1 MTLINTGSGFDHRL
15 VLANAQVLDVEAG
28 TYTEGTVVAEGGRI
42 VQVDGS
48 APAGGSDAEVVDVA
62 GAFVLPGLIDC
73 HVHVTAATAAL
84 AELRTWSPS
93 YVAAHAARSMRAM
106 LGRGFTTVRDVGGA
120 DFGLA
125 RAQREGLIAGPR
137 LLFGGKALSQ
147 TGGHGDDRGPGATAY
162 DGHTCCSGLG
172 QVADGVDEVRR
183 AARNVL
189 RTGAHH
195 IKVMASGGVA
205 SPTDR
210 VDSFGYSMDELR
222 AAVEEAESANR
233 YVAAHAYTAP
243 AIRRALEAGIRTIEH
258 GNLIDEETIKLV
270 TEKQAFVVMNLVT
283 YWALTQEGR
292 EHGLSQESYDKVADV
307 LDAGYRALE
316 MADRAGLPVPYG
328 TDLLGGMQHHQ
339 NREFEIRG
347 EMQKPLA
354 VVRAATSVA
363 ARLAR
368 MEGEIGCVA
377 PGAHADLLV
386 VENDPL
392 EDIGVLGRPERF
404 CHVIQGGRL
413 TQPWAF

>member
-1 MTLINTGSGFDHRL
+1 MTLTHQETGHRL
-15 VLANAQVLDVEAG
+15 VLTNAQVLDVEAG
-28 TYTEGTVVAEGGRI
+28 TYTEGAVVAEGGRL
-42 VQVDGS
+42 VQVGG
-48 APAGGSDAEVVDVA
+48 AVPGGSTDSEVVDAA

-73 HVHVTAATAAL
+73 HVHVTAATAGL
-84 AELRTWSPS
+84 AELRTWPPS
-93 YVAAHAARSMRAM
+93 YVTAHAARSMRAM
-106 LGRGFTTVRDVGGA
+106 LARGFTTVRDTGGA

-125 RAQREGLIAGPR
+125 RAQQEGLVQGPR

-162 DGHTCCSGLG
+162 DGHTCCAGLG

-243 AIRRALEAGIRTIEH
+243 AIRRALEAGVRTIEH
-258 GNLIDEETIKLV
+258 GNLIDEETLELV
-270 TEKQAFVVMNLVT
+270 VAKQAFVVMNLVT
-283 YWALTQEGR
+283 YWALTREGR
-292 EHGLSQESYDKVADV
+292 EHGLSEESYAKVADV

-316 MADRAGLPVPYG
+316 MADRAGVPVPFG
-328 TDLLGGMQHHQ
+328 TDLLGGMQQHQ
-339 NREFEIRG
+339 NHEFEIRG
-347 EMQKPLA
+347 EIQKPLD

-368 MEGEIGCVA
+368 MEGEIGCVT
-377 PGAHADLLV
+377 PGAHADLIV
-386 VENDPL
+386 VEADPL
-392 EDIGVLGRPERF
+392 QDAGVLARPDRF
-404 CHVIQGGRL
+404 RHVVQAGRL
-413 TQPWAF
+413 VGR

>member
-1 MTLINTGSGFDHRL
+1 MTLTNTGSVPGHRL
-15 VLANAQVLDVEAG
+15 VLTNAQVLDVESG
-28 TYTEGTVVAEGGRI
+28 TYLEGAVVAEGGRI
-42 VQVDGS
+42 VQVGGD
-48 APAGGSDAEVVDVA
+48 APSGVTDAEVVDAA

-84 AELRTWSPS
+84 ADLRTWPPS
-93 YVAAHAARSMRAM
+93 YVTAHAARSMRAM
-106 LGRGFTTVRDVGGA
+106 LGRGFTTVRDTGGA

-125 RAQREGLIAGPR
+125 KAQREGLIEGPR

-162 DGHTCCSGLG
+162 DGHTCCAGLG

-195 IKVMASGGVA
+195 IKVMASGGVS

-258 GNLIDEETIKLV
+258 GNLIDEETIALV
-270 TEKQAFVVMNLVT
+270 AEKQAFVVMNLVT
-283 YWALTQEGR
+283 YWALTREGR
-292 EHGLSQESYDKVADV
+292 EHGLSQDSYEKVADV

-328 TDLLGGMQHHQ
+328 TDLLGGMQQHQ

-347 EMQKPLA
+347 EIQKPLD

-363 ARLAR
+363 ARLTR
-368 MEGEIGCVA
+368 MEGEIGCVS
-377 PGAHADLLV
+377 PGAYADLLV
-386 VENDPL
+386 VEEDPL
-392 EDIGVLGRPERF
+392 SDIGVLARPEGFR
-404 CHVIQGGRL
+404 HVVQEGRVVRR
-413 TQPWAF
+413 

>member
-1 MTLINTGSGFDHRL
+1 MTVTQQGSTAGHRL
-15 VLANAQVLDVEAG
+15 VVTNAQVLDVEQG
-28 TYTEGTVVAEGGRI
+28 TYSEGTLVAEGGRI
-42 VQVDGS
+42 VEVGGGS
-48 APAGGSDAEVVDVA
+48 ATGLGGDAEVVDAA
-62 GAFVLPGLIDC
+62 GAFVLPGLVDC
-73 HVHVTAATAAL
+73 HVHVTAATAGL
-84 AELRTWSPS
+84 AELRTWPPS

-106 LGRGFTTVRDVGGA
+106 LHRGFTTVRDVGGA

-125 RAQREGLIAGPR
+125 QAQQEGLIEGPR

-162 DGHTCCSGLG
+162 DAHSCCSGLG
-172 QVADGVDEVRR
+172 QIADGVDEVRR

-210 VDSFGYSMDELR
+210 VDSFGYSMEELR

-258 GNLIDEETIKLV
+258 GNLIDEETLELV
-270 TEKQAFVVMNLVT
+270 VAKQAFVVMNLVT

-292 EHGLSQESYDKVADV
+292 EHGLSQGSYDKVADV
-307 LDAGYRALE
+307 LDAGHRALE
-316 MADRAGLPVPYG
+316 MADRAGVPVPYG
-328 TDLLGGMQHHQ
+328 TDLLGGMQQHQ

-347 EMQKPLA
+347 DIQKPLE

-368 MEGEIGCVA
+368 MEGEIGCVT
-377 PGAHADLLV
+377 PGAHADLVV
-386 VENDPL
+386 VEADPL
-392 EDIGVLGRPERF
+392 EDIGVLARPEHFR
-404 CHVIQGGRL
+404 HVIQAGRVVRR
-413 TQPWAF
+413 